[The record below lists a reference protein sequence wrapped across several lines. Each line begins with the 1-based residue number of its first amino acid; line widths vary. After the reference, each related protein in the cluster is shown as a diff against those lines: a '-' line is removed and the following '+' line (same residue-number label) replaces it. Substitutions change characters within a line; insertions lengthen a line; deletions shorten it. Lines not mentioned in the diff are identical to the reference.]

1 MKTCRNK
8 IFIIVVLIIMFRITS
23 LYGLDISFQNLSF
36 GEIVSLLSEKYN
48 GEIISTIKIEDKIS
62 IRAKNIS
69 MDNLMKKMAQQY
81 NTTLSKKDDIY
92 IFGNMK
98 TGSVLLNVKYI
109 ENKKHLF
116 TMSKLVKVGKNME
129 VSKDSLEIKITP
141 QFISK

>member
-8 IFIIVVLIIMFRITS
+8 IFIIVVLIVMIRTTF

-62 IRAKNIS
+62 IRSKNIS

-109 ENKKHLF
+109 VFLWLLYDK
-116 TMSKLVKVGKNME
+116 SPGWSLV
-129 VSKDSLEIKITP
+129 
-141 QFISK
+141 